1 MPELGRNNDFAWRYD
16 LEEEEFV
23 YKIISMS
30 QPIHLWDGATDFA
43 ELSRDNHHRAYV
55 IAIQHFTLIIVDRFK
70 SLNVLDMMFAYDG
83 FPIATTDGSLFRDD
97 WIRIT
102 LDVLLSRLTSI
113 RDCCFLFIAEIYE
126 LGLDPRRV
134 NLETLKKGVGDA
146 RVLALL
152 TDISATARSIRDERD
167 RHLHRGEERTLAGE
181 LDQFFELVARSEGSE
196 VSTLRFAFVEHAGG
210 TQSEEINLSEMHAKI
225 VANVRSEYHREGDLL
240 IKLTREL
247 NVAANSEFEQRWAK
261 KRDSS
266 ALVRS
271 WERSP
276 EADSRNLLK
285 KAALRNGVVRRF
297 VY

>member
-167 RHLHRGEERTLAGE
+167 RHLHRGEERTLE
-181 LDQFFELVARSEGSE
+181 HFQFKCLHIRTRQNSSRI
-196 VSTLRFAFVEHAGG
+196 LR
-210 TQSEEINLSEMHAKI
+210 
-225 VANVRSEYHREGDLL
+225 R
-240 IKLTREL
+240 
-247 NVAANSEFEQRWAK
+247 
-261 KRDSS
+261 
-266 ALVRS
+266 
-271 WERSP
+271 
-276 EADSRNLLK
+276 
-285 KAALRNGVVRRF
+285 
-297 VY
+297 

>member
-1 MPELGRNNDFAWRYD
+1 
-16 LEEEEFV
+16 
-23 YKIISMS
+23 
-30 QPIHLWDGATDFA
+30 
-43 ELSRDNHHRAYV
+43 
-55 IAIQHFTLIIVDRFK
+55 
-70 SLNVLDMMFAYDG
+70 
-83 FPIATTDGSLFRDD
+83 
-97 WIRIT
+97 
-102 LDVLLSRLTSI
+102 
-113 RDCCFLFIAEIYE
+113 
-126 LGLDPRRV
+126 
-134 NLETLKKGVGDA
+134 
-146 RVLALL
+146 
-152 TDISATARSIRDERD
+152 
-167 RHLHRGEERTLAGE
+167 
-181 LDQFFELVARSEGSE
+181 
-196 VSTLRFAFVEHAGG
+196 
-210 TQSEEINLSEMHAKI
+210 MHAKI

>member
-1 MPELGRNNDFAWRYD
+1 MAELGGNNDFTWRYD

-30 QPIHLWDGATDFA
+30 QPIHLWDGGADYA
-43 ELSRDNHHRAYV
+43 ELSRDNPHRAYV
-55 IAIQHFTLIIVDRFK
+55 IAISHFTLIIVDRFK
-70 SLNVLDMMFAYDG
+70 SLNVLDRMFAYDG
-83 FPIATTDGSLFRDD
+83 FPIATTDGSIFRDD

-134 NLETLKKGVGDA
+134 NLETLKRRVEDA
-146 RVLALL
+146 KVLALL
-152 TDISATARSIRDERD
+152 TDISATARSMRDERD
-167 RHLHRGEERTLAGE
+167 RHLHRGEERPLAGE

-196 VSTLRFAFVEHAGG
+196 PSNPRLGFVKPEGG
-210 TQSEEINLSEMHAKI
+210 IQSVEINLSEMHAKI
-225 VANVRSEYHREGDLL
+225 IANVRSEYHREGDLL

-247 NVAANSEFEQRWAK
+247 FVAANSEFDQRWAK
-261 KRDSS
+261 KRDKA

-276 EADSRNLLK
+276 EAEAGED
-285 KAALRNGVVRRF
+285 AC
-297 VY
+297 